1 MEQYLREAEIR
12 RNKKKQELVECLLE
26 MKHLKVEVNKII
38 IRLDQ
43 LEKII
48 NQKPMGYQCL
58 CKEVQELIK
67 VKLKLSGLLLNKS
80 YNKDILEKEEEFLS
94 ASLLGRLGE
103 KYIK

>member
-43 LEKII
+43 LEKIRYR
-48 NQKPMGYQCL
+48 N
-58 CKEVQELIK
+58 
-67 VKLKLSGLLLNKS
+67 
-80 YNKDILEKEEEFLS
+80 
-94 ASLLGRLGE
+94 
-103 KYIK
+103 